1 MPPFWTPPDIVR
13 LNPTQVFPDVDAEGN
28 PANPADLQAQM
39 AIDIHTLASLRTITT
54 GIISRSVTVTGN
66 ATQIILAQ
74 ADQGFTLINPTPSI
88 GLTSS
93 GIFYPAT
100 NISGAGGNT
109 QASPL
114 GVSNYDSLH
123 LYVNIA
129 NAAGLSINLIAQTI
143 SPINGTWIDVQ
154 DVNGGTAIVA
164 NSDGYFALGNFGVTT
179 QFAMRWIVNSGTCT
193 LTLGYVLKGGLG
205 GSPNGIAN
213 TVYLGNTGVTRQAGY
228 PILEGQFRDF
238 YLKENAQ
245 LWGVTGG
252 ATVTLNV
259 IELD

>member
-1 MPPFWTPPDIVR
+1 MVWTPQDISTFKPARVI
-13 LNPTQVFPDVDAEGN
+13 NAEDASGN
-28 PANPADLQAQM
+28 LASPEDLQLQM
-39 AIDIHTLASLRTITT
+39 AQDIHTLASIRTITT
-54 GIISRSVTVTGN
+54 GIISRSVTIGSTPV
-66 ATQIILAQ
+66 QIILANVDQ
-74 ADQGFTLINPTPSI
+74 AFTIINPTPSI

-93 GIFYPAT
+93 GVFFPAT
-100 NISGAGGNT
+100 AISASGNS
-109 QASPL
+109 QATPL
-114 GVSNYDSLH
+114 GVNNYDSLH

-213 TVYLGNTGVTRQAGY
+213 TVYLGNTGVTQQAGY

-238 YLKENAQ
+238 YFKENAQ

-252 ATVTLNV
+252 ATVTVNV

>member
-1 MPPFWTPPDIVR
+1 MVWTPQDIQSLSPGR
-13 LNPTQVFPDVDAEGN
+13 IIKDTDENGN
-28 PANPADLQAQM
+28 PPDLQGQM
-39 AIDIHTLASLRTITT
+39 AADIHTLASLRTITT
-54 GIISRSVTVTGN
+54 GIISRSVVVTN
-66 ATQIILAQ
+66 KPTQIILANVGQ
-74 ADQGFTLINPTPSI
+74 AFTIINPTPSI

-100 NISGAGGNT
+100 AIVASGST

-114 GVSNYDSLH
+114 GVSNYDTMH
-123 LYVNIA
+123 LFVNIS
-129 NAAGLSINLIAQTI
+129 NASGLSINLINQTL
-143 SPINGTWIDVQ
+143 SPINGVWCDVQ
-154 DVNGGTAIVA
+154 DINGGTAITT
-164 NSDGYFALGNFGVTT
+164 NTDGYFALGNFGVAT
-179 QFAMRWIVNSGTCT
+179 QFAMRWILNTGTCT
-193 LTLGYVLKGGLG
+193 LTFGYILKGGLG

-213 TVYLGNTGVTRQAGY
+213 TVYLGNNGVTAQAGY

-238 YLKENAQ
+238 YLRENAR

>member
-39 AIDIHTLASLRTITT
+39 AEDIHTLASLRTITT

-114 GVSNYDSLH
+114 GVSNYDTLH
-123 LYVNIA
+123 LFVNIA
-129 NAAGLSINLIAQTI
+129 NASGLTLHLITQAL
-143 SPINGTWIDVQ
+143 SPINNVWVDVQ
-154 DVNGGTAIVA
+154 DIYDAGFGA
-164 NSDGYFALGNFGVTT
+164 NTDAYFELGNFGVTT
-179 QFAMRWIVNSGTCT
+179 QFAVRWTLSGTCT

-213 TVYLGNTGVTRQAGY
+213 TVYLGNTGVTQQAGY